1 MLRLAES
8 LTILSHS
15 PSSWISN
22 LGSILAT
29 QGFETITYDRAPI
42 ALADRAA
49 WNLGFLLTYEDAM
62 IQTKGLERTALRVLL
77 DKLYEEL
84 YQGVF
89 VQPEIVLAV
98 AKKLP

>member
-1 MLRLAES
+1 
-8 LTILSHS
+8 
-15 PSSWISN
+15 
-22 LGSILAT
+22 
-29 QGFETITYDRAPI
+29 
-42 ALADRAA
+42 
-49 WNLGFLLTYEDAM
+49 M